1 MNDRLNMTG
10 YSSYPMNN
18 YPVNNY
24 HSTIQTNIIR
34 VTGLDEAIMRNANPG
49 SEMLYVHQDKDEFYI
64 VKVDFDGRKTWATFN
79 FTVPNAD
86 ATVPAT
92 RADLTDILKRLDE
105 LELKLNGGADNGKP
119 TRQSDV

>member
-49 SEMLYVHQDKDEFYI
+49 SEMLYIHQDKDEFYI
-64 VKVDFDGRKTWATFN
+64 VK
-79 FTVPNAD
+79 
-86 ATVPAT
+86 
-92 RADLTDILKRLDE
+92 
-105 LELKLNGGADNGKP
+105 
-119 TRQSDV
+119 